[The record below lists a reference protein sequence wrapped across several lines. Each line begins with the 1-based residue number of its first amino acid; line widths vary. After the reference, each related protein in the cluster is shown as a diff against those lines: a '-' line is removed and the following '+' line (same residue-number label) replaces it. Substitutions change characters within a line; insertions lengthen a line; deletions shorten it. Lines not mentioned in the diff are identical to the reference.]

1 MRKTDSSL
9 FLELDCRLQWS
20 DFKLLS
26 NLKNVFMPNTDFG
39 SKIKAAILKK
49 DAILKK
55 IGYFTGVHS

>member
-26 NLKNVFMPNTDFG
+26 NLENVFMPNTDFG
-39 SKIKAAILKK
+39 SKIKAAILKTA
-49 DAILKK
+49 AILKNR
-55 IGYFTGVHS
+55 IFHWGP